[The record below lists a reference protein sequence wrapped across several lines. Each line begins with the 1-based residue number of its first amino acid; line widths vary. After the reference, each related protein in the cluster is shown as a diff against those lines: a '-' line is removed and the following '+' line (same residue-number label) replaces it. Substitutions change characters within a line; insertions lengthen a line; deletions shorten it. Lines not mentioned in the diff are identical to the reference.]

1 MLARQARFGALS
13 PETYARTEPLFADE
27 TREERRL
34 RQAAGQLADVAW
46 REHPDDRAVRARH
59 RIRHLLPLTLTHGER
74 AFLAYTAFIRDGDQ
88 PHAGAAQTPLNLI
101 SERQARRAE
110 LPGNALR
117 LAITVSA
124 IMTRVV
130 DVGYWLKSGQL
141 AQVALEHL
149 KHFQGTSLWRR
160 PQFAV
165 LPADALLQNW
175 HGSAGEDGP

>member
-34 RQAAGQLADVAW
+34 RRAAGQLADVAW
-46 REHPDDRAVRARH
+46 REHPDDRAVQALY
-59 RIRHLLPLTLTHGER
+59 RIRHLPLLALTHGER
-74 AFLAYTAFIRDGDQ
+74 AFLAYTAFIRYGGK
-88 PHAGAAQTPLNLI
+88 PHEEAAQTPLNLM

-124 IMTRVV
+124 GPRSLLAGTRLEWNGTTLNVRLPEDTGAAPGEVV
-130 DVGYWLKSGQL
+130 EKRLKAL
-141 AQVALEHL
+141 AKAIGAE
-149 KHFQGTSLWRR
+149 R
-160 PQFAV
+160 
-165 LPADALLQNW
+165 
-175 HGSAGEDGP
+175 GEVF